1 MWFFS
6 NPVRRKSLVFWG
18 CIFHFSNNQQ
28 SYLALACVSVLTV
41 CSPSVGL
48 TALLWMWFGEIV
60 VRRGRPGKTVWS
72 VQGLG
77 NLEARSTA
85 TFSSGNCR
93 SLSSSPAVAWRGLA
107 AKDTPHCI
115 QPPIFSSIPR
125 YRRTRAGHTRDTIPP
140 LLALGW
146 WDVWGT
152 RWRLKTSSRTG
163 MTSGNEVRWRGN
175 VPTTRLLLPS
185 TFPRRNPHN
194 QRLIHEEMV
203 NNRN

>member
-18 CIFHFSNNQQ
+18 CIFHFSNHQQ

-41 CSPSVGL
+41 CSPSVVL

-93 SLSSSPAVAWRGLA
+93 SLSSSPAAAWRGLA
-107 AKDTPHCI
+107 ARTLHTASNLQSSLAFHDTAEHA
-115 QPPIFSSIPR
+115 QD
-125 YRRTRAGHTRDTIPP
+125 TRGTLSH

-163 MTSGNEVRWRGN
+163 MTSGNEVRWPGN
-175 VPTTRLLLPS
+175 VPTMRFLLPS
-185 TFPRRNPHN
+185 TFPRRNPRN

-203 NNRN
+203 NNRQ